1 MNFKLLSLKTIIS
14 NNKIT
19 KKIFSK
25 KCIDLVIIKFK
36 MSIYSYIVENYN
48 VDIQLIE
55 HVTYY
60 R

>member
-1 MNFKLLSLKTIIS
+1 MNLKLLSLKTIIS

-36 MSIYSYIVENYN
+36 MSIYS
-48 VDIQLIE
+48 
-55 HVTYY
+55 
-60 R
+60 